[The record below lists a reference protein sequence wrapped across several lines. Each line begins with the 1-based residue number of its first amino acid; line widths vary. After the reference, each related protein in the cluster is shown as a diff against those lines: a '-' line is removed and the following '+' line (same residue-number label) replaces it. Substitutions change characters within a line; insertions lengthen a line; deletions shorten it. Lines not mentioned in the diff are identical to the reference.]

1 MVVRYHW
8 ICGCNQRAMLKTVRF
23 FRQKKTKGKW
33 PIITWNSLGN
43 VRRSWCCLSPANGNN
58 ISSGMRMKQVDQ
70 GPVTRPLAQAW
81 AWLVV
86 EHAHGQMGVFS
97 PGSTWLFKQKFLT
110 LLKSG
115 RARADEIEGELK
127 WSLEGGTTDPP
138 RAWKTL
144 LLHLETPLDF
154 GDANLHVTPAGV
166 DLLFCGRVGPGKRLL
181 VAPWLQ
187 LASRRRWRKTWL
199 SLGTH
204 RCGRMKLGRWPVT
217 MTCFRSG
224 GCPIISVISTS
235 YPFSPK

>member
-97 PGSTWLFKQKFLT
+97 PGSTEIFDTAEVRPSASWWDWRRAEVEFGGGEQPT
-110 LLKSG
+110 LQ
-115 RARADEIEGELK
+115 E
-127 WSLEGGTTDPP
+127 
-138 RAWKTL
+138 
-144 LLHLETPLDF
+144 
-154 GDANLHVTPAGV
+154 
-166 DLLFCGRVGPGKRLL
+166 
-181 VAPWLQ
+181 
-187 LASRRRWRKTWL
+187 
-199 SLGTH
+199 
-204 RCGRMKLGRWPVT
+204 LGRP
-217 MTCFRSG
+217 CYYRRLYH
-224 GCPIISVISTS
+224 IL
-235 YPFSPK
+235 SPWNSIRFWWC